1 VDHHNVEVMEKKI
14 REIHITDDSH
24 SSVHP
29 LPPLPPNNE
38 ESQKMLSGGGGGG
51 GNNSDNDD
59 SEETPSTPRFY
70 GSGLVGSSNNG
81 LKIEALEAS
90 SSSSSSS
97 STITT
102 TNASSKRQ
110 LSAMDAARQAA
121 LRRREEAIQ
130 KLSEEDAL
138 YLEKRQKSVLIGK
151 IEACYAQ
158 MKKVT
163 TITSHNLSRSH
174 FSHTCV
180 LYALKYFQFCV

>member
-14 REIHITDDSH
+14 RQIHITDDSH

-38 ESQKMLSGGGGGG
+38 ESQKMLSGGGGDDG

-59 SEETPSTPRFY
+59 SEGTPSTPRFY

-90 SSSSSSS
+90 SSS
-97 STITT
+97 TTTTTTT
-102 TNASSKRQ
+102 TNASIKRP

-163 TITSHNLSRSH
+163 TITQSLSFSFLSHRCPLCIEV
-174 FSHTCV
+174 FSILTND
-180 LYALKYFQFCV
+180 